1 MGKIRLRT
9 NSATEVRRTISR
21 VINMVA
27 NGEMDSKTGNTI
39 IVGCNAVLSSIRTDE
54 QKRRIDELERL
65 IRERKERAMDR
76 IESLERRFNRL
87 QRCEIEDMFDVEL
100 NIYGYDYAVEE
111 YGKEYVDRRMKGGK
125 ESG

>member
-1 MGKIRLRT
+1 MSL
-9 NSATEVRRTISR
+9 
-21 VINMVA
+21 
-27 NGEMDSKTGNTI
+27 NG
-39 IVGCNAVLSSIRTDE
+39 LS
-54 QKRRIDELERL
+54 ERA
-65 IRERKERAMDR
+65 RKERAVDR

-111 YGKEYVDRRMKGGK
+111 YGKEYVDSRMKGGK

>member
-65 IRERKERAMDR
+65 IRESEEGEGR